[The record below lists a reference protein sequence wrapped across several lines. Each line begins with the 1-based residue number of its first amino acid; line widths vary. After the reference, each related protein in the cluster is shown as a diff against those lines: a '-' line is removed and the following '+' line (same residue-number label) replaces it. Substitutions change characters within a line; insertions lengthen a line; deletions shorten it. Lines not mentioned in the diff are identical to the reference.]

1 MTAYCRFDDVEVTDP
16 AAMAEYAS
24 KVREM
29 VRRHGGRYL
38 ALGGTVETI
47 EGSPTLHEP
56 VLIEFSDLAA
66 AHAWYDSP
74 EYRPL
79 RDPAPGRRPDDRG
92 LLRDA
97 RVRPRPDPGLTPRSA
112 LVGSMPEP

>member
-1 MTAYCRFDDVEVTDP
+1 MTAYCLFDNVEVTDP

-24 KVREM
+24 KVGEM

-47 EGSPTLHEP
+47 EGSPTLHGP
-56 VLIEFSDLAA
+56 VPIEFPDLAA

-74 EYRPL
+74 EYGPL
-79 RDPAPGRRPDDRG
+79 RDLRQAAVQTTAVFFETPESVLDRT
-92 LLRDA
+92 RA
-97 RVRPRPDPGLTPRSA
+97 
-112 LVGSMPEP
+112 

>member
-1 MTAYCRFDDVEVTDP
+1 VG
-16 AAMAEYAS
+16 
-24 KVREM
+24 EM

-47 EGSPTLHEP
+47 EGGPTLHEP
-56 VLIEFSDLAA
+56 VLIEFPDLAA

-79 RDPAPGRRPDDRG
+79 RD
-92 LLRDA
+92 LR
-97 RVRPRPDPGLTPRSA
+97 RSA
-112 LVGSMPEP
+112 VRTTAVFFETPEPVLDRTRA